1 MDGKSLTESE
11 RRWYDLAAMH
21 ADDFATRAAQ
31 HDRDN
36 TFAVEAYE
44 AMRESGYTLMTVPEE
59 FGGGGASLKEFAIA
73 QNRLAQGDGATALA
87 IDMHLAGVMM
97 LNEQWRNGDESIRP
111 HLERYGRERL
121 ISAGAVSEP
130 EVETLNSIVAL
141 LYSVC
146 TAERVDGGYMVN
158 GRKAFGTGTVGS
170 DIMQGSAR
178 YDDGPDGMTILM
190 FSISKNLPGLRCL
203 NDWNTMGMR
212 ATSSHSWVY
221 ENLFVPEEYITAY
234 RKPYQWD
241 EQVRSMLSMNYATF
255 GSIYL
260 GIAKA
265 ARDFAVEYT
274 KKRIRIPHDYPASYY
289 PKNQFLAAEM
299 DIGLNVA
306 WAAQLQ
312 MAGTLSNLRAR
323 DDQTMVDGIGVQYF
337 SMKTAIDVVN
347 KAMDM
352 VGGAGLSKGMPLE
365 RYYRDVRAGPIHP
378 VGAYDALEI
387 IGKHAFGLPR
397 DSVPRWV

>member
-1 MDGKSLTESE
+1 MQGHSLTESE

-44 AMRESGYTLMTVPEE
+44 AMRESGYSNMSIPEE
-59 FGGGGASLKEFAIA
+59 LGGGGASLREIGIA
-73 QNRLAQGDGATALA
+73 QNRLAQGDGPTTLA
-87 IDMHLAGVMM
+87 INMHLAGMII
-97 LNEQWRNGDESIRP
+97 LNEHWRNGSETAGP
-111 HLERYGRERL
+111 FLERFCRERL

-130 EVETLNSIVAL
+130 EVETLSSIVGM

-146 TAERVDGGYMVN
+146 TAERVNGGYIVN
-158 GRKAFGTGTVGS
+158 GRKAFGTGTVGA
-170 DIMQGSAR
+170 DVILGSAR
-178 YDDGPDGMTILM
+178 CDAGDDGTTILM
-190 FSISKNLPGLRCL
+190 FSIPKNLQGLKCL
-203 NDWNTMGMR
+203 EDWDTMGMR
-212 ATSSHSWVY
+212 ATLSHGWVY
-221 ENLFVPEEYITAY
+221 ENVFIAEEHITAY

-241 EQVRSMLSMNYATF
+241 ERVRSMLSMNYALF
-255 GSIYL
+255 GSVYL

-265 ARDFAVEYT
+265 ARDFAVDYT

-312 MAGTLSNLRAR
+312 MADTLSDFRAR
-323 DDQTMVDGIGVQYF
+323 DDRTLVDGTGVQYF
-337 SMKTAIDVVN
+337 SMKTAIDVVS
-347 KAMDM
+347 KAVDM
-352 VGGAGLSKGMPLE
+352 VGGPALSKGMPLE

-387 IGKHAFGLPR
+387 IGKHAFGIPR